1 MIRVRITD
9 LCKIYLDL
17 TSLSAFMTARNK
29 PNTDII
35 FLRRQFVTSFN
46 YLLIRFEETNNVIKF
61 NTVCV
66 LAYLILLYRVL
77 IRVFRYIYKL
87 YIALQMSERFTF
99 ERYLLYRWRMS
110 KFDKFARSSIVVVA
124 EKQKNFL

>member
-1 MIRVRITD
+1 MD
-9 LCKIYLDL
+9 LCKIYLDP
-17 TSLSAFMTARNK
+17 TSLSAFTITRNK

-35 FLRRQFVTSFN
+35 FLCRQLVTSFN
-46 YLLIRFEETNNVIKF
+46 YLLIRFEETNSVIKF

-66 LAYLILLYRVL
+66 LIYLILFYRVL

-99 ERYLLYRWRMS
+99 EQCSSYRWRVS
-110 KFDKFARSSIVVVA
+110 KFDKFARSSIVIVA
-124 EKQKNFL
+124 QI